1 MDNDL
6 QLRQRVNVVGIGLGW
21 IIKVRHSCRHR
32 TRLDCQSPHDRGDA
46 LYTILMEDSKATLDG
61 EFLARRCELEIAY

>member
-21 IIKVRHSCRHR
+21 IIKVRH
-32 TRLDCQSPHDRGDA
+32 DDRGDA